1 MGEVSATAGTCNNII
16 VLFDHATATFYE
28 EACKRM
34 ISSGRSDTL
43 SNSIDSIGIK
53 G

>member
-1 MGEVSATAGTCNNII
+1 MGEVSATAGACNNVI
-16 VLFDHATATFYE
+16 VLFDHATAIFNE
-28 EACKRM
+28 GACERM